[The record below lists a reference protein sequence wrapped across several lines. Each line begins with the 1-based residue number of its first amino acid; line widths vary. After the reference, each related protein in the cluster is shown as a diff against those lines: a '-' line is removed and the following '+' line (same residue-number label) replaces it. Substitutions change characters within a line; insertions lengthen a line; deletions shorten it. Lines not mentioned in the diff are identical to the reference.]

1 MDDNVKHLLDD
12 ANRLKTF
19 QGRSERIIAV
29 LGNTG
34 DGKSSL
40 INSLLHV
47 PGLAPES
54 DSGRACTSIVTEY
67 HRKKPNQEAPFL
79 IEVEYLNSAGI
90 KEHLQELLWNYRRI
104 YRPDI
109 NPEALGDDEYKRLEA
124 TSNTAWSTLQ
134 TAFRHERDFSSSFAL
149 NMEDG
154 SDERILEQLITW
166 AGRIEWP
173 RGSDEGFW
181 TTTALS
187 VDECSVATRPF
198 MEDKF
203 WPFTNL
209 IRIFLSA
216 HVLDSGIILADLPGL
231 QDVNL
236 ARVRAAHEYVKQCD
250 SILVVGRIARA
261 ISDQSLRS
269 SLYTSLASHAPN
281 EWQEQGAARLN
292 IAVAL
297 SHAEDINVRSARRE
311 IQDPEIKAKLDRLD
325 IEINNAQAAG
335 SLRTEQNRKLMRKRL
350 LVEERNKNVTKGLQD
365 AYASKMSNQNSQL
378 PVFCVSNKWYE
389 KSTATGNT
397 ELVRE
402 SQIPA
407 LRRHCQAIAAD
418 ALLGEARH
426 YLRTSLPSLVTSLD
440 LWVTNSIAAQALRR
454 DGRHDRS
461 DPSIDRVRQVLRPES
476 DWVDNVESC
485 FNELIMVFFANR
497 GDIWKDQAVTESNKW
512 TAKSAQYNSWCLHD
526 GDWSTPK
533 KPHVNWNAELI
544 WRMRIDLDFQWDIF
558 EEQTQDEFNA
568 VHENLGASLVELKDV
583 IGSATSVPGR
593 EELVRLINFGLQEFK
608 HTLDQIERRFLVELR
623 AKRSKAS
630 EATCASY
637 IVENMLPA
645 YRDASLVV
653 GTGRRSKQEDIIGSK
668 NLLRDTKRK
677 MERAIESMA
686 ENILRNVKMTFGVD
700 ETPNTSVP
708 PAALQNAGYNE
719 HLQHFSS
726 MVSVWREQHSL
737 LFAREDGALDSLL

>member
-1 MDDNVKHLLDD
+1 MTP
-12 ANRLKTF
+12 R
-19 QGRSERIIAV
+19 Q
-29 LGNTG
+29 
-34 DGKSSL
+34 
-40 INSLLHV
+40 
-47 PGLAPES
+47 PQS

-90 KEHLQELLWNYRRI
+90 KAHLQELLWNYRRI

-109 NPEALGDDEYKRLEA
+109 DPEALGDAEYKRLEA
-124 TSNTAWSTLQ
+124 TSSTAWSTLQ
-134 TAFRHERDFSSSFAL
+134 TAFRHERGFSSSFAL
-149 NMEDG
+149 NMDDG
-154 SDERILEQLITW
+154 SDERILEQLVTW

-187 VDECSVATRPF
+187 VDECCDATRPF

-216 HVLDSGIILADLPGL
+216 RVLDSGIILADLPGL

-236 ARVRAAHEYVKQCD
+236 ARVRAAHEYVLQCD

-335 SLRTEQNRKLMRKRL
+335 SLRTEQNMKLMRKRL

-365 AYASKMSNQNSQL
+365 AYASKMINQNRQL
-378 PVFCVSNKWYE
+378 PVFCISNKWYE
-389 KSTATGNT
+389 KFTAIGNT

-440 LWVTNSIAAQALRR
+440 LWVTNSIATQALQG

-461 DPSIDRVRQVLRPES
+461 DPSVDRVRQVVRGIDDENLLGPES

-485 FNELIMVFFANR
+485 FNEEIMEFFANR
-497 GDIWKDQAVTESNKW
+497 GDIWKDQAVNESNKW
-512 TAKSAQYNSWCLHD
+512 TVKSGPNYWHQTHYNSWCLHD

-544 WRMRIDLDFQWDIF
+544 WKMRTELELQWDIF
-558 EEQTQDEFNA
+558 EEQTHDEFKA
-568 VHENLGASLVELKDV
+568 VHENLGASLVELKDA

-593 EELVRLINFGLQEFK
+593 EGLVRLINFSLHEFK
-608 HTLDQIERRFLVELR
+608 HSLDQRERRFLVTLR
-623 AKRSKAS
+623 ATRSKTS

-637 IVENMLPA
+637 IVEHMLPA
-645 YRDASLVV
+645 YRDASLEF
-653 GTGRRSKQEDIIGSK
+653 GTGRRIRQETIIGSK
-668 NLLRDTKRK
+668 VSRGDIFLSMGSALARDIQSLLRHTEEEI
-677 MERAIESMA
+677 ERAIESMA
-686 ENILRNVKMTFGVD
+686 EHILRNVKMAFGAD
-700 ETPNTSVP
+700 ETPHTSVP
-708 PAALQNAGYNE
+708 SAALRNAEYNE
-719 HLQHFSS
+719 RLQHFSS
-726 MVSVWREQHSL
+726 MVSVWREQYSL
-737 LFAREDGALDSLL
+737 LFASEDGALDSLL